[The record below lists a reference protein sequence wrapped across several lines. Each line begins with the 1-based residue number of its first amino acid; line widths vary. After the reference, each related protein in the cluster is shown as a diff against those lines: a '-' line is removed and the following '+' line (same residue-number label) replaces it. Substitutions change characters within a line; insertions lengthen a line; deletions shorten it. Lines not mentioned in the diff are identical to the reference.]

1 MSSASS
7 FSGLKFA
14 KGKTRKQTKAQIKR
28 QENKWIQDTRNEV
41 LARDKVCRKCGSAL
55 RLHMHEIVYRS
66 ATRGR
71 SIEERINT
79 GNCVM
84 LCEQHHREIHDKTL
98 KITAKNH
105 AKGADGR
112 LEFIEL

>member
-1 MSSASS
+1 MGSASS

-14 KGKTRKQTKAQIKR
+14 KGKTQKQTKAQIKR
-28 QENKWIQDTRNEV
+28 QENKWIQKTRNEV
-41 LARDKVCRKCGSAL
+41 LARDKVCRRCGSPL

-84 LCEQHHREIHDKTL
+84 LCERHHREIHDKKL
-98 KITAKNH
+98 EITIKNRK
-105 AKGADGR
+105 KGADGR
-112 LEFIEL
+112 LEFVEL